1 MPSGCIGLEWCAER
15 LTEVQ
20 AGRLAS
26 GMPNKASLYVD
37 ALDTVGRGAGICR
50 TTRHSRP
57 AMAATS
63 DPEGLFLGRKL
74 LRESPEEVLP
84 LDLLLEK
91 AYSCKKGV
99 WPAGVGLPS
108 CLC

>member
-37 ALDTVGRGAGICR
+37 ALDTV
-50 TTRHSRP
+50 
-57 AMAATS
+57 AALVELEELGSAARLGTHGQ
-63 DPEGLFLGRKL
+63 PWPQRLIRKALFLGRKL
-74 LRESPEEVLP
+74 LRESHLEVVPFVLLP
-84 LDLLLEK
+84 AHK
-91 AYSCKKGV
+91 
-99 WPAGVGLPS
+99 
-108 CLC
+108 